1 MLLHI
6 LNILGEL
13 FGFYKKGAVDKPDKR
28 DYDAVERLGSYEDK
42 LPKEVDLLN
51 TSPDNQ
57 GYTNKCFHGS
67 VGVLMPN
74 FSYREIRD
82 ISVGDYVMTHK
93 GRFRRVTKKFQN
105 IWQGTS
111 YKIRTIGTFYAPE
124 CTPNHPFLTQ
134 DGWKE
139 AKDITTDD
147 YLCFHSFSEIEK
159 DTSVF
164 PFESDPDF
172 LWCLG
177 LFLADGS
184 FNEYSTKFSLN
195 TTTKLGHAKR
205 LKATMEKLGADVSW
219 NEYGEQNLTI
229 TVRGRFWRNV
239 FRDLCGEHCDKKK
252 INDRL
257 MVLNTELQM
266 NIFEG
271 WNSGDGQSSYEDV
284 GRIMVSTTS
293 ECLLRQMQQILLRN
307 EKTATIRKRKK
318 REERKQSY
326 ELYYY
331 FQDKKDTTKN
341 KRNKFSYWKDG
352 NLFVRVRD
360 IEKTKQ
366 YTSGNV
372 YNLEVEEDE
381 SYIAEGFVVHN
392 CTAYATSHA
401 MRIMNIMEHKNK
413 AIWFD
418 PDLQWENQKEYP
430 GTAEDALGD
439 YVQSA
444 LKSAVR
450 FGFEAGGRVYTA
462 DKYARCMKPKVKDML
477 AKGYPVVTGA
487 YTANPMCDLDWN
499 YIKPKS
505 KGGGHAFVLV
515 GYSDVEK
522 CYYAFNSW
530 GRWGIKGTGVF
541 KIRYEDFSSIFSCY
555 VLYDSKDDLKEN

>member
-13 FGFYKKGAVDKPDKR
+13 FGFYKKGAVDKPDER

-57 GYTNKCFHGS
+57 GYTNK
-67 VGVLMPN
+67 
-74 FSYREIRD
+74 
-82 ISVGDYVMTHK
+82 
-93 GRFRRVTKKFQN
+93 
-105 IWQGTS
+105 
-111 YKIRTIGTFYAPE
+111 
-124 CTPNHPFLTQ
+124 
-134 DGWKE
+134 
-139 AKDITTDD
+139 
-147 YLCFHSFSEIEK
+147 
-159 DTSVF
+159 
-164 PFESDPDF
+164 
-172 LWCLG
+172 
-177 LFLADGS
+177 
-184 FNEYSTKFSLN
+184 
-195 TTTKLGHAKR
+195 
-205 LKATMEKLGADVSW
+205 
-219 NEYGEQNLTI
+219 
-229 TVRGRFWRNV
+229 
-239 FRDLCGEHCDKKK
+239 
-252 INDRL
+252 
-257 MVLNTELQM
+257 
-266 NIFEG
+266 
-271 WNSGDGQSSYEDV
+271 
-284 GRIMVSTTS
+284 
-293 ECLLRQMQQILLRN
+293 
-307 EKTATIRKRKK
+307 
-318 REERKQSY
+318 
-326 ELYYY
+326 
-331 FQDKKDTTKN
+331 
-341 KRNKFSYWKDG
+341 
-352 NLFVRVRD
+352 
-360 IEKTKQ
+360 
-366 YTSGNV
+366 
-372 YNLEVEEDE
+372 
-381 SYIAEGFVVHN
+381 